1 MVVVT
6 ESREL
11 VLLYSESFK
20 HLAQHERG
28 TVAVYGAFSGK
39 LQHGDSSVDEA
50 AYNGPLKE
58 MLNLKDTKD
67 MHKKCDVLVIC
78 DRFETG
84 YDNSARMLWPVCESG
99 PGSPGTVCHQ
109 A

>member
-84 YDNSARMLWPVCESG
+84 YDNSAVTLLGIDRR
-99 PGSPGTVCHQ
+99 TVCCKT
-109 A
+109 